1 MEMPT
6 IDRIFRYARPAGLYV
21 LGIDQDRNPA
31 DAPAY
36 LKNRNYDWPDYHDG
50 KDGKYTGVGLKT
62 TGIPVLLLID
72 ASGKIAYF
80 HPGADDEPGLLAA
93 VRHLG
98 PAFASAMDEAEK

>member
-1 MEMPT
+1 MDSRKCQT
-6 IDRIFRYARPAGLYV
+6 VTATPAKPGV
-21 LGIDQDRNPA
+21 L
-31 DAPAY
+31 
-36 LKNRNYDWPDYHDG
+36 LFCNRNYEWPDYHDG